1 MNQKLSKYLLIFVV
15 TFQFIGLVY
24 VIFLGLYEY
33 GLVFKKYSDAE
44 YFMLTISEFFWKYS
58 LIGSYITS
66 FIIYLWLRRL
76 GKKRFVI
83 LNSITLLLFLSSLFT
98 NFKIEEFNQVS
109 DIYSCRGM
117 GFVEGIQ

>member
-1 MNQKLSKYLLIFVV
+1 M
-15 TFQFIGLVY
+15 
-24 VIFLGLYEY
+24 
-33 GLVFKKYSDAE
+33 FKKYSDAE